1 MMHISLDLLYV
12 EKKLIS
18 LRVGDPRLQEILNVF
33 QILGQELPEIILILQ
48 VILRA
53 KYKKLLWDILN
64 RPRVRKQWVAC
75 GASVS
80 IDCHLIIVAFVGHS
94 ESRVL
99 GKSSVVF
106 VILHINS
113 KHHVSRCSQTVKIIV
128 SEPKLALQ
136 ISKAF
141 FVWFPVNIKVHGA
154 IHAPLK
160 GGPASTISCHVTQ
173 HLEWFFFIRVNPVH
187 TISCGTIL
195 IIVKTVFRA
204 I

>member
-33 QILGQELPEIILILQ
+33 QILVQELSEIILILQ

-75 GASVS
+75 SASVS
-80 IDCHLIIVAFVGHS
+80 IDCHLIIVAFVRHS

-141 FVWFPVNIKVHGA
+141 FVWFPVDIKVHGA

-160 GGPASTISCHVTQ
+160 DGPSSAISCHVTQ
-173 HLEWFFFIRVNPVH
+173 HLKGFFFIRVNPVH
-187 TISCGTIL
+187 TVSFGTIL
-195 IIVKTVFRA
+195 IIVKTVLRA